1 MTAPIFKVGD
11 QVRVKRGV
19 EDPEFPSIRLGGWSG
34 LIEEVERAR
43 EQFSY
48 LIEWNQRT
56 MASLPPPYLE
66 RCERLG
72 FDHESVWLGEE
83 EIETQ
88 GGEYH

>member
-1 MTAPIFKVGD
+1 LN
-11 QVRVKRGV
+11 
-19 EDPEFPSIRLGGWSG
+19 EPENS
-34 LIEEVERAR
+34 
-43 EQFSY
+43 FSY

-56 MASLPPPYLE
+56 MASLPPLYLE